1 MEFPTYGKCFSFI
14 WNSTST
20 GKLIIEANKT
30 YRVCIE
36 NISIK
41 KKNFFFCDI

>member
-14 WNSTST
+14 WNSTSA

-36 NISIK
+36 NISK
-41 KKNFFFCDI
+41 KKKTFFFRDI